1 MNTKQVAKFIL
12 VSILAGIVY
21 SIFLGVAQ
29 GILEVFLKE
38 FAASAPSWFAW
49 VFDALGLLMTV
60 FGVATAAKFIYKKP
74 PLARNLVPKL
84 ALVTTLVSVALSV
97 IFLVVFSKQLSFLLI
112 LPIAIDSV
120 LIYFATYFF
129 VKKYSVQ

>member
-29 GILEVFLKE
+29 GILQAFLKD
-38 FAASAPSWFAW
+38 AASIPAWFPP
-49 VFDALGLLMTV
+49 VFDVLALLMTV
-60 FGVATAAKFIYKKP
+60 AGVATAAKFVYKKP
-74 PLARNLVPKL
+74 PLARNLVPRL
-84 ALVTTLVSVALSV
+84 ALVTTAVSLALSLIV
-97 IFLVVFSKQLSFLLI
+97 LAIFKLSFSSI
-112 LPIAIDSV
+112 ISIAIDSV